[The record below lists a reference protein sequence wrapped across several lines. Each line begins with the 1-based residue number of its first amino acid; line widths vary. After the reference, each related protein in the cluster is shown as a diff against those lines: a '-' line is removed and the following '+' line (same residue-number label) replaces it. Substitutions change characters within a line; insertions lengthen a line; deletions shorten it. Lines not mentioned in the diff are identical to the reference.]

1 MSMRRE
7 LTEKLQERTA
17 LLEKAEGFLK
27 EGKREDYRSEM
38 EKVRNMN
45 NEINDLKG
53 LIDEQDR
60 KFMEK
65 APDFAEERDK
75 AAERGNLL
83 MKGEKIS
90 LSVPEVRR
98 ALWGAEK
105 SVTLATGTIV
115 QPTGAGSIIHDSL
128 NSRVSSIVDQV
139 YVENLEGMGA
149 LLEPYVITETDAK
162 GGKVSTNAGTART
175 ASADPTFGV
184 AKIAPYELNV
194 TNYVDRNISRLSPAN
209 YYAKIYA
216 MAMRAMRRKL
226 AELIVNGDGQSTPD
240 MYGMK
245 NAKNQ
250 AGSAIF
256 ATENLT
262 AINENTLDLLFYAY
276 GGDEEIA
283 GNARLFL
290 NKADLKAF
298 GQIRGT
304 ADKNR
309 VYKVHPDTGNPNIGM
324 IEDGGNF
331 VPYTIVSALTALSAS
346 TAGSSAIQTMLYGS
360 PMNYLLGLFGP
371 YSIRVDESVK
381 AVERMYTILGDAMVG
396 GNLVVHNG
404 MVVPRCL
411 RPAADMAIP
420 EELRLVLAYCREP
433 APDEEALLAL
443 DQAWDNAAAYLAEAG
458 VSQPPAVNAARTALW
473 LGVMLPM
480 VLDGYDQRGAQFTEG
495 KLQDNPVFRRKVN
508 QLKLTESFWNG
519 NQEGIT

>member
-1 MSMRRE
+1 MRRKLIE
-7 LTEKLQERTA
+7 LKQQRAAQLEAAETA
-17 LLEKAEGFLK
+17 LKA
-27 EGKREDYRSEM
+27 GKQEDYNSSM
-38 EKVRNMN
+38 EQIRNMN
-45 NEINDLKG
+45 TESKSIQDL
-53 LIDEQDR
+53 IEEQDR

-65 APDFAEERDK
+65 ADDPQVEKDK
-75 AAERGNLL
+75 AGERGNAL
-83 MKGEKIS
+83 MKGEK
-90 LSVPEVRR
+90 VTFEVSEIRK
-98 ALWGAEK
+98 ALWGVNK
-105 SVTLATGTIV
+105 SITLGTGTLV
-115 QPTGAGSIIHDSL
+115 QPTGAGANIRDNL
-128 NSRVSSIVDQV
+128 ETTVSSIVDQV
-139 YVENLEGMGA
+139 QVQDLEGMGS
-149 LLEPYVITETDAK
+149 LLEPYVITESDAK

-209 YYAKIYA
+209 YYAKIYG
-216 MAMRAMRRKL
+216 MAMRAMRREL
-226 AELIVNGDGQSTPD
+226 AKLIVNGDGQSTPD

-262 AINENTLDLLFYAY
+262 AINESTLDLLFYAY

-309 VYKVHPDTGNPNIGM
+309 VYKIHPDAGNPNTGM

-331 VPYTIVSALTALSAS
+331 VPYTIVSALTALSGS

-360 PMNYLLGLFGP
+360 PMNYLLGLFGG

-404 MVVPRCL
+404 MVVGTL
-411 RPAADMAIP
+411 AAT
-420 EELRLVLAYCREP
+420 
-433 APDEEALLAL
+433 
-443 DQAWDNAAAYLAEAG
+443 G
-458 VSQPPAVNAARTALW
+458 
-473 LGVMLPM
+473 
-480 VLDGYDQRGAQFTEG
+480 
-495 KLQDNPVFRRKVN
+495 
-508 QLKLTESFWNG
+508 
-519 NQEGIT
+519 

>member
-1 MSMRRE
+1 MRRKLIE
-7 LTEKLQERTA
+7 LKQQRAAQLEAAETA
-17 LLEKAEGFLK
+17 LKA
-27 EGKREDYRSEM
+27 GKQEDYNSSM
-38 EKVRNMN
+38 EQIRNMN
-45 NEINDLKG
+45 TEIKSIQDL
-53 LIDEQDR
+53 IEEQDR

-65 APDFAEERDK
+65 ADDPQVEKDK
-75 AAERGNLL
+75 AGERGNAL
-83 MKGEKIS
+83 MKGEK
-90 LSVPEVRR
+90 VTFEVSEIRK
-98 ALWGAEK
+98 ALWGVNK
-105 SVTLATGTIV
+105 SITLGTGTLV
-115 QPTGAGSIIHDSL
+115 QPTGAGANIRDNL
-128 NSRVSSIVDQV
+128 ETTVSSIVDQV
-139 YVENLEGMGA
+139 QVQDLEGMGS
-149 LLEPYVITETDAK
+149 LLEPYVITESDAK

-209 YYAKIYA
+209 YYAKIYG

-262 AINENTLDLLFYAY
+262 AINESTLDLLFYAY

-309 VYKVHPDTGNPNIGM
+309 VYKIHPDTGNPNTGM

-331 VPYTIVSALTALSAS
+331 VPYTIVSALTALSGS

-360 PMNYLLGLFGP
+360 PMNYLLGLFGG

-404 MVVPRCL
+404 MVVGTL
-411 RPAADMAIP
+411 AAT
-420 EELRLVLAYCREP
+420 
-433 APDEEALLAL
+433 
-443 DQAWDNAAAYLAEAG
+443 G
-458 VSQPPAVNAARTALW
+458 
-473 LGVMLPM
+473 
-480 VLDGYDQRGAQFTEG
+480 
-495 KLQDNPVFRRKVN
+495 
-508 QLKLTESFWNG
+508 
-519 NQEGIT
+519 

>member
-1 MSMRRE
+1 MRRKLIE
-7 LTEKLQERTA
+7 LKQQRAAQLEAAETA
-17 LLEKAEGFLK
+17 LKA
-27 EGKREDYRSEM
+27 GKQEDYNSSM
-38 EKVRNMN
+38 EQIRNMN
-45 NEINDLKG
+45 TEIKSIQDL
-53 LIDEQDR
+53 IEEQDR

-65 APDFAEERDK
+65 ADDPQVEKDK
-75 AAERGNLL
+75 AGERGNAL
-83 MKGEKIS
+83 MKGEK
-90 LSVPEVRR
+90 VTFEVSEIRK
-98 ALWGAEK
+98 ALWGVNK
-105 SVTLATGTIV
+105 SITLGTGTLV
-115 QPTGAGSIIHDSL
+115 QPTGAGANIRDNL
-128 NSRVSSIVDQV
+128 ETTVSSIVDQV
-139 YVENLEGMGA
+139 QVQDLEGMGS
-149 LLEPYVITETDAK
+149 LLEPYVITESDAK

-209 YYAKIYA
+209 YYAKIYG
-216 MAMRAMRRKL
+216 MAMRAMRREL
-226 AELIVNGDGQSTPD
+226 AKLIVNGDGQSTPD

-262 AINENTLDLLFYAY
+262 AINESTLDLLFYAY

-309 VYKVHPDTGNPNIGM
+309 VYKIHPDAGNPNTGM

-331 VPYTIVSALTALSAS
+331 VPYTIVSALTALSGS

-360 PMNYLLGLFGP
+360 PMNYLLGLFGS

-404 MVVPRCL
+404 MVVGTL
-411 RPAADMAIP
+411 AAT
-420 EELRLVLAYCREP
+420 
-433 APDEEALLAL
+433 
-443 DQAWDNAAAYLAEAG
+443 G
-458 VSQPPAVNAARTALW
+458 
-473 LGVMLPM
+473 
-480 VLDGYDQRGAQFTEG
+480 
-495 KLQDNPVFRRKVN
+495 
-508 QLKLTESFWNG
+508 
-519 NQEGIT
+519 

>member
-1 MSMRRE
+1 MRRKLIDLKQLRSVE
-7 LTEKLQERTA
+7 LDRAETA
-17 LLEKAEGFLK
+17 LK
-27 EGKREDYRSEM
+27 EGKREEYTAAM

-45 NEINDLKG
+45 SEIKSVQD

-60 KFMEK
+60 KFLEK
-65 APDFAEERDK
+65 ADDHQVEKDK
-75 AAERGNLL
+75 AGERGNAL
-83 MKGEKIS
+83 MKGEKVTF
-90 LSVPEVRR
+90 SVPEVRK
-98 ALWGAEK
+98 ALWGVNK
-105 SVTLATGTIV
+105 SITLGTGTLV
-115 QPTGAGSIIHDSL
+115 QPTGAGANIRDNL
-128 NSRVSSIVDQV
+128 ETTVSSIVDQV
-139 YVENLEGMGA
+139 QVQDLEGMGS
-149 LLEPYVITETDAK
+149 LLEPYVITESDAK
-162 GGKVSTNAGTART
+162 GGKVTTNAGTART

-184 AKIAPYELNV
+184 SKIAPYELNV

-209 YYAKIYA
+209 YYVKIYG

-250 AGSAIF
+250 AGGAIF

-309 VYKVHPDTGNPNIGM
+309 VYKIHPDAGNPNIGM

-331 VPYTIVSALTALSAS
+331 VPYTIVSALTALSGS

-360 PMNYLLGLFGP
+360 PINYLLGLFGG

-404 MVVPRCL
+404 MVVGTL
-411 RPAADMAIP
+411 AAT
-420 EELRLVLAYCREP
+420 
-433 APDEEALLAL
+433 
-443 DQAWDNAAAYLAEAG
+443 G
-458 VSQPPAVNAARTALW
+458 
-473 LGVMLPM
+473 
-480 VLDGYDQRGAQFTEG
+480 
-495 KLQDNPVFRRKVN
+495 
-508 QLKLTESFWNG
+508 
-519 NQEGIT
+519 

>member
-1 MSMRRE
+1 MRRKLIE
-7 LTEKLQERTA
+7 LKQQRAAQLEAAETA
-17 LLEKAEGFLK
+17 LKA
-27 EGKREDYRSEM
+27 GKQEDYNSSM
-38 EKVRNMN
+38 EQIRNMN
-45 NEINDLKG
+45 TEIKSIQDL
-53 LIDEQDR
+53 IEEQDR

-65 APDFAEERDK
+65 ADDPQVEKDK
-75 AAERGNLL
+75 AGERGNAL
-83 MKGEKIS
+83 MKGEK
-90 LSVPEVRR
+90 VTFEVSEIRK
-98 ALWGAEK
+98 ALWGVNK
-105 SVTLATGTIV
+105 SITLGTGTLV
-115 QPTGAGSIIHDSL
+115 QPTGAGANIRDNL
-128 NSRVSSIVDQV
+128 ETTVSSIVDQV
-139 YVENLEGMGA
+139 QVQDLEGMGS
-149 LLEPYVITETDAK
+149 LLEPYVITESDAK
-162 GGKVSTNAGTART
+162 GGKVRTNAGTART

-209 YYAKIYA
+209 YYAKIYG
-216 MAMRAMRRKL
+216 MAMRAMRREL
-226 AELIVNGDGQSTPD
+226 AKLIVNGDGQSTPD

-262 AINENTLDLLFYAY
+262 AINESTLDLLFYAY

-309 VYKVHPDTGNPNIGM
+309 VYKIHPDAGNPNTGM

-331 VPYTIVSALTALSAS
+331 VPYTIVSALTALSGS
-346 TAGSSAIQTMLYGS
+346 TAGSRAIQTMLYGS
-360 PMNYLLGLFGP
+360 PMNYLLGLFGG

-404 MVVPRCL
+404 MVVGTL
-411 RPAADMAIP
+411 AAT
-420 EELRLVLAYCREP
+420 
-433 APDEEALLAL
+433 
-443 DQAWDNAAAYLAEAG
+443 G
-458 VSQPPAVNAARTALW
+458 
-473 LGVMLPM
+473 
-480 VLDGYDQRGAQFTEG
+480 
-495 KLQDNPVFRRKVN
+495 
-508 QLKLTESFWNG
+508 
-519 NQEGIT
+519 

>member
-1 MSMRRE
+1 MRRKLIE
-7 LTEKLQERTA
+7 LKQQRAAQLEAAEAA
-17 LLEKAEGFLK
+17 LKA
-27 EGKREDYRSEM
+27 GKQEDYNSSM
-38 EKVRNMN
+38 EQVRNMN
-45 NEINDLKG
+45 TEIKSIQDL
-53 LIDEQDR
+53 IEEQDR

-65 APDFAEERDK
+65 ADDPQVEKDK
-75 AAERGNLL
+75 AGERGNAL
-83 MKGEKIS
+83 MKGEK
-90 LSVPEVRR
+90 VTFEVSEIRK
-98 ALWGAEK
+98 ALWGVNK
-105 SVTLATGTIV
+105 SITLGTGTLV
-115 QPTGAGSIIHDSL
+115 QPTGAGANIRDNL
-128 NSRVSSIVDQV
+128 ETAVSSIVDQV
-139 YVENLEGMGA
+139 QVQDLEGMGS
-149 LLEPYVITETDAK
+149 LLEPYVITESDAK

-209 YYAKIYA
+209 YYAKIYG
-216 MAMRAMRRKL
+216 MAMRAMRREL
-226 AELIVNGDGQSTPD
+226 AKLIVNGDGQSTPD

-262 AINENTLDLLFYAY
+262 AINESTLDLLFYAY

-309 VYKVHPDTGNPNIGM
+309 VYKIHPDTGNPNTGM

-331 VPYTIVSALTALSAS
+331 VPYTIVSALTALSGS

-360 PMNYLLGLFGP
+360 PMNYLLGLFGG

-396 GNLVVHNG
+396 GNLVVHKG
-404 MVVPRCL
+404 MVVGTL
-411 RPAADMAIP
+411 AAT
-420 EELRLVLAYCREP
+420 
-433 APDEEALLAL
+433 
-443 DQAWDNAAAYLAEAG
+443 G
-458 VSQPPAVNAARTALW
+458 
-473 LGVMLPM
+473 
-480 VLDGYDQRGAQFTEG
+480 
-495 KLQDNPVFRRKVN
+495 
-508 QLKLTESFWNG
+508 
-519 NQEGIT
+519 

>member
-1 MSMRRE
+1 MRRKLIDLKQLRSVE
-7 LTEKLQERTA
+7 LDRAETA
-17 LLEKAEGFLK
+17 PK
-27 EGKREDYRSEM
+27 EGKREEYTAAM

-45 NEINDLKG
+45 SEIKSVQD

-60 KFMEK
+60 KFLEK
-65 APDFAEERDK
+65 ADDHQVEKDK
-75 AAERGNLL
+75 AGERGNAL
-83 MKGEKIS
+83 MKGEKVTF
-90 LSVPEVRR
+90 SVPEVRK
-98 ALWGAEK
+98 ALWGVNK
-105 SVTLATGTIV
+105 SITLGTGTLV
-115 QPTGAGSIIHDSL
+115 QPTGAGANIRDNL
-128 NSRVSSIVDQV
+128 ETTVSSIVDQV
-139 YVENLEGMGA
+139 QVQDLEGMGS
-149 LLEPYVITETDAK
+149 LLEPYVITESDAK
-162 GGKVSTNAGTART
+162 GGKVTTNAGTART

-184 AKIAPYELNV
+184 SKIAPYELNV

-209 YYAKIYA
+209 YYVKIYG

-250 AGSAIF
+250 AGGAIF

-309 VYKVHPDTGNPNIGM
+309 VYKIHPDAGNPNIGM

-331 VPYTIVSALTALSAS
+331 VPYTIVSALTALSGS

-360 PMNYLLGLFGP
+360 PMNYLLGLFGG

-404 MVVPRCL
+404 MVVGTL
-411 RPAADMAIP
+411 AAT
-420 EELRLVLAYCREP
+420 
-433 APDEEALLAL
+433 
-443 DQAWDNAAAYLAEAG
+443 G
-458 VSQPPAVNAARTALW
+458 
-473 LGVMLPM
+473 
-480 VLDGYDQRGAQFTEG
+480 
-495 KLQDNPVFRRKVN
+495 
-508 QLKLTESFWNG
+508 
-519 NQEGIT
+519 

>member
-1 MSMRRE
+1 MRRKLIE
-7 LTEKLQERTA
+7 LKQQRAAQLEAAEAA
-17 LLEKAEGFLK
+17 LKA
-27 EGKREDYRSEM
+27 GKQEDYNSSM
-38 EKVRNMN
+38 EQVRNMN
-45 NEINDLKG
+45 TEIKSIQDLIEEK
-53 LIDEQDR
+53 DR

-65 APDFAEERDK
+65 ADDPQVEKDK
-75 AAERGNLL
+75 AGERGNAL
-83 MKGEKIS
+83 MKGEK
-90 LSVPEVRR
+90 VTFEVSEIRK
-98 ALWGAEK
+98 ALWGVNK
-105 SVTLATGTIV
+105 SITLGTGTLV
-115 QPTGAGSIIHDSL
+115 QPTGAGANIRDNL
-128 NSRVSSIVDQV
+128 ETTVSSIVDQV
-139 YVENLEGMGA
+139 QVQDLEGMGS
-149 LLEPYVITETDAK
+149 LLEPYVITESDAK

-209 YYAKIYA
+209 YYAKIYG
-216 MAMRAMRRKL
+216 MAMRAMRREL
-226 AELIVNGDGQSTPD
+226 AKLIVNGDGQSTPD

-262 AINENTLDLLFYAY
+262 AINESTLDLLFYAY

-309 VYKVHPDTGNPNIGM
+309 VYKIHPDAGNPNTGM

-331 VPYTIVSALTALSAS
+331 VPYTIVSALTALSGS

-360 PMNYLLGLFGP
+360 PMNYLLGLFGG

-404 MVVPRCL
+404 MVVGTL
-411 RPAADMAIP
+411 AAT
-420 EELRLVLAYCREP
+420 
-433 APDEEALLAL
+433 
-443 DQAWDNAAAYLAEAG
+443 G
-458 VSQPPAVNAARTALW
+458 
-473 LGVMLPM
+473 
-480 VLDGYDQRGAQFTEG
+480 
-495 KLQDNPVFRRKVN
+495 
-508 QLKLTESFWNG
+508 
-519 NQEGIT
+519 

>member
-1 MSMRRE
+1 MRRKLIDLKQLRSVE
-7 LTEKLQERTA
+7 LDRAETA
-17 LLEKAEGFLK
+17 LK
-27 EGKREDYRSEM
+27 EGKREEYTAAM

-45 NEINDLKG
+45 SEIKSVQD

-60 KFMEK
+60 KFLEK
-65 APDFAEERDK
+65 ADDHQVEKDK
-75 AAERGNLL
+75 AGERGNAL
-83 MKGEKIS
+83 MKGEKVTF
-90 LSVPEVRR
+90 SVPEVRK
-98 ALWGAEK
+98 ALWGVNK
-105 SVTLATGTIV
+105 SITLGTGTLV
-115 QPTGAGSIIHDSL
+115 QPTGAGANIRDNL
-128 NSRVSSIVDQV
+128 ETTVSSIVDQV
-139 YVENLEGMGA
+139 QVQDLEGMGS
-149 LLEPYVITETDAK
+149 LLEPYVITESDAK
-162 GGKVSTNAGTART
+162 GGKVTTNAGTART

-184 AKIAPYELNV
+184 SKIAPYELNV

-209 YYAKIYA
+209 YYVKIYG

-250 AGSAIF
+250 AGGAIF

-309 VYKVHPDTGNPNIGM
+309 VYKIHPDAGNPNIGM

-331 VPYTIVSALTALSAS
+331 VPYTIVSALTALSGS

-360 PMNYLLGLFGP
+360 PMNYLLGLFGG

-404 MVVPRCL
+404 MVVGTL
-411 RPAADMAIP
+411 AAT
-420 EELRLVLAYCREP
+420 
-433 APDEEALLAL
+433 
-443 DQAWDNAAAYLAEAG
+443 G
-458 VSQPPAVNAARTALW
+458 
-473 LGVMLPM
+473 
-480 VLDGYDQRGAQFTEG
+480 
-495 KLQDNPVFRRKVN
+495 
-508 QLKLTESFWNG
+508 
-519 NQEGIT
+519 

>member
-1 MSMRRE
+1 MRRKLIE
-7 LTEKLQERTA
+7 LKQQRAAQLEAAETA
-17 LLEKAEGFLK
+17 LKA
-27 EGKREDYRSEM
+27 GKQEDYNSSM
-38 EKVRNMN
+38 EQIRNMN
-45 NEINDLKG
+45 TEIKSIQDL
-53 LIDEQDR
+53 IEEQDR

-65 APDFAEERDK
+65 ADDPQVEKDK
-75 AAERGNLL
+75 AGERGNAL
-83 MKGEKIS
+83 MKGEK
-90 LSVPEVRR
+90 VTFEVSEIRK
-98 ALWGAEK
+98 ALWGVNK
-105 SVTLATGTIV
+105 SITLGTGTLV
-115 QPTGAGSIIHDSL
+115 QPTGAGANIRDNL
-128 NSRVSSIVDQV
+128 ETTVSSIVDQV
-139 YVENLEGMGA
+139 QVQDLEGMGS
-149 LLEPYVITETDAK
+149 LLEPYVITESDAK

-209 YYAKIYA
+209 YYAKIYG
-216 MAMRAMRRKL
+216 MAMRAMRREL
-226 AELIVNGDGQSTPD
+226 AKLIVNGDGQSTPD

-262 AINENTLDLLFYAY
+262 AINESTLDLLFYAY

-331 VPYTIVSALTALSAS
+331 VPYTIVSALTALSGS

-360 PMNYLLGLFGP
+360 PMNYLLGLFGG

-404 MVVPRCL
+404 MVVGTL
-411 RPAADMAIP
+411 AAT
-420 EELRLVLAYCREP
+420 
-433 APDEEALLAL
+433 
-443 DQAWDNAAAYLAEAG
+443 G
-458 VSQPPAVNAARTALW
+458 
-473 LGVMLPM
+473 
-480 VLDGYDQRGAQFTEG
+480 
-495 KLQDNPVFRRKVN
+495 
-508 QLKLTESFWNG
+508 
-519 NQEGIT
+519 

>member
-1 MSMRRE
+1 MRRKLIE
-7 LTEKLQERTA
+7 LKQQRAAQLEAAEAA
-17 LLEKAEGFLK
+17 LKA
-27 EGKREDYRSEM
+27 GKQEDYNSSM
-38 EKVRNMN
+38 EQVRNMN
-45 NEINDLKG
+45 TEIKSIQDL
-53 LIDEQDR
+53 IEEQDR

-65 APDFAEERDK
+65 ADDPQVEKDK
-75 AAERGNLL
+75 AGERGNAL
-83 MKGEKIS
+83 MKGEK
-90 LSVPEVRR
+90 VTFEVSEIRK
-98 ALWGAEK
+98 ALWGVNK
-105 SVTLATGTIV
+105 SITLGTGTLV
-115 QPTGAGSIIHDSL
+115 QPTGAGANIRDNL
-128 NSRVSSIVDQV
+128 ETTVSSIVDQV
-139 YVENLEGMGA
+139 QVQDLEGMGS
-149 LLEPYVITETDAK
+149 LLEPYVITESDAK

-209 YYAKIYA
+209 YYAKIYG
-216 MAMRAMRRKL
+216 MAMRAMRREL
-226 AELIVNGDGQSTPD
+226 AKLIVNGDGQSTPD

-262 AINENTLDLLFYAY
+262 AINESTLDLLFYAY

-331 VPYTIVSALTALSAS
+331 VPYTIVSALTALSGS

-360 PMNYLLGLFGP
+360 PMNYLLGLFGG

-404 MVVPRCL
+404 MVVGTL
-411 RPAADMAIP
+411 AAT
-420 EELRLVLAYCREP
+420 
-433 APDEEALLAL
+433 
-443 DQAWDNAAAYLAEAG
+443 G
-458 VSQPPAVNAARTALW
+458 
-473 LGVMLPM
+473 
-480 VLDGYDQRGAQFTEG
+480 
-495 KLQDNPVFRRKVN
+495 
-508 QLKLTESFWNG
+508 
-519 NQEGIT
+519 

>member
-1 MSMRRE
+1 MRRKLIE
-7 LTEKLQERTA
+7 LKQQRAAQLEAAEAA
-17 LLEKAEGFLK
+17 LKA
-27 EGKREDYRSEM
+27 GKQEDYNSAM
-38 EKVRNMN
+38 GQVRNMN
-45 NEINDLKG
+45 TEIKSIQDL
-53 LIDEQDR
+53 IEEQDR

-65 APDFAEERDK
+65 ADDPQVEKDK
-75 AAERGNLL
+75 AGERGNAL
-83 MKGEKIS
+83 MKGEK
-90 LSVPEVRR
+90 VTFEVSEIRK
-98 ALWGAEK
+98 ALWGVNK
-105 SVTLATGTIV
+105 SITLGTGTLV
-115 QPTGAGSIIHDSL
+115 QPTGAGANIRDNL
-128 NSRVSSIVDQV
+128 ETTVSSIVDQV
-139 YVENLEGMGA
+139 QVQDLEGMGS
-149 LLEPYVITETDAK
+149 LLEPYVITESDAK

-209 YYAKIYA
+209 YYAKIYG
-216 MAMRAMRRKL
+216 MAMRAMRREL
-226 AELIVNGDGQSTPD
+226 AKLIVNGDGQSTPD

-262 AINENTLDLLFYAY
+262 AINESTLDLLFYAY

-309 VYKVHPDTGNPNIGM
+309 VYKIHPDAGNPNTGM

-331 VPYTIVSALTALSAS
+331 VPYTIVSALTALSGS

-360 PMNYLLGLFGP
+360 PMNYLLGLFGG

-404 MVVPRCL
+404 MVVGTL
-411 RPAADMAIP
+411 AAT
-420 EELRLVLAYCREP
+420 
-433 APDEEALLAL
+433 
-443 DQAWDNAAAYLAEAG
+443 G
-458 VSQPPAVNAARTALW
+458 
-473 LGVMLPM
+473 
-480 VLDGYDQRGAQFTEG
+480 
-495 KLQDNPVFRRKVN
+495 
-508 QLKLTESFWNG
+508 
-519 NQEGIT
+519 

>member
-1 MSMRRE
+1 MRRKLIDLKQLRSVE
-7 LTEKLQERTA
+7 LDRAETA
-17 LLEKAEGFLK
+17 LK
-27 EGKREDYRSEM
+27 EGKREEYTAAM

-45 NEINDLKG
+45 SEIKSVQD

-60 KFMEK
+60 KFLEK
-65 APDFAEERDK
+65 ADDHQVEKDKAEERGS
-75 AAERGNLL
+75 AL
-83 MKGEKIS
+83 MKGEKVTF
-90 LSVPEVRR
+90 SVPEVRK
-98 ALWGAEK
+98 ALWGVNK
-105 SVTLATGTIV
+105 SITLGTGTLV
-115 QPTGAGSIIHDSL
+115 QPTGAGANIRDNL
-128 NSRVSSIVDQV
+128 ETTVSSIVDQV
-139 YVENLEGMGA
+139 QVQDLEGMGS
-149 LLEPYVITETDAK
+149 LLEPYVITESDAK
-162 GGKVSTNAGTART
+162 GGKVTTNAGTART

-184 AKIAPYELNV
+184 SKIAPYELNV

-209 YYAKIYA
+209 YYVKIYG

-226 AELIVNGDGQSTPD
+226 AELIVNGDGQSAPD

-250 AGSAIF
+250 AGGAIF

-309 VYKVHPDTGNPNIGM
+309 VYKIHPDAGNPNIGM

-331 VPYTIVSALTALSAS
+331 VPYTIVSALTALSGS

-360 PMNYLLGLFGP
+360 PMNYLLGLFGG

-404 MVVPRCL
+404 MVVGTL
-411 RPAADMAIP
+411 AAT
-420 EELRLVLAYCREP
+420 
-433 APDEEALLAL
+433 
-443 DQAWDNAAAYLAEAG
+443 G
-458 VSQPPAVNAARTALW
+458 
-473 LGVMLPM
+473 
-480 VLDGYDQRGAQFTEG
+480 
-495 KLQDNPVFRRKVN
+495 
-508 QLKLTESFWNG
+508 
-519 NQEGIT
+519 

>member
-1 MSMRRE
+1 MRRKLIE
-7 LTEKLQERTA
+7 LKQQRAAQLEAAETA
-17 LLEKAEGFLK
+17 LKA
-27 EGKREDYRSEM
+27 GKQEDYNSSM
-38 EKVRNMN
+38 EQIRNMN
-45 NEINDLKG
+45 TEIKSIQDL
-53 LIDEQDR
+53 IEEQDR

-65 APDFAEERDK
+65 ADDPQVEKDK
-75 AAERGNLL
+75 AGERGNAL
-83 MKGEKIS
+83 MKGEK
-90 LSVPEVRR
+90 VTFEVSEIRK
-98 ALWGAEK
+98 ALWGVNK
-105 SVTLATGTIV
+105 SITLGTGTLV
-115 QPTGAGSIIHDSL
+115 QPTGAGANIRDNL
-128 NSRVSSIVDQV
+128 ETTVSSIVDQV
-139 YVENLEGMGA
+139 QVQDLEGMGS
-149 LLEPYVITETDAK
+149 LLEPYVITESDAK

-209 YYAKIYA
+209 YYAKIYG
-216 MAMRAMRRKL
+216 MAMRAMRREL
-226 AELIVNGDGQSTPD
+226 AKLIVNGDGQSTPD

-262 AINENTLDLLFYAY
+262 AINESTLDLLFYAY

-309 VYKVHPDTGNPNIGM
+309 VYKIHPDAGNPNTGM

-331 VPYTIVSALTALSAS
+331 VPYTIVSALTALSGS

-360 PMNYLLGLFGP
+360 PMNYLLGLFGG

-404 MVVPRCL
+404 MVVGT
-411 RPAADMAIP
+411 PAAT
-420 EELRLVLAYCREP
+420 
-433 APDEEALLAL
+433 
-443 DQAWDNAAAYLAEAG
+443 G
-458 VSQPPAVNAARTALW
+458 
-473 LGVMLPM
+473 
-480 VLDGYDQRGAQFTEG
+480 
-495 KLQDNPVFRRKVN
+495 
-508 QLKLTESFWNG
+508 
-519 NQEGIT
+519 

>member
-27 EGKREDYRSEM
+27 EGKREDYRSQM

-45 NEINDLKG
+45 SEIDDLKG

-105 SVTLATGTIV
+105 AVTLATGTIV

-175 ASADPTFGV
+175 ASTDPTFGV

-226 AELIVNGDGQSTPD
+226 ADLIVNGDGQATPD

-245 NAKNQ
+245 TAKNQ
-250 AGSAIF
+250 ASSTIYATVNVSAID
-256 ATENLT
+256 ENL
-262 AINENTLDLLFYAY
+262 LDELYFSY
-276 GGDEEIA
+276 GGDEEVT
-283 GNARLFL
+283 GSARLFL
-290 NKADLKAF
+290 NKADLKAI
-298 GQIRGT
+298 GKVRGT

-309 VYKVHPDTGNPNIGM
+309 VFKVHPDPSNPNTGT
-324 IEDGGNF
+324 IEDGGTYI
-331 VPYTIVSALTALSAS
+331 PYTIVSALTALTGADATSA
-346 TAGSSAIQTMLYGS
+346 AVQTMLYGS
-360 PMNYLLGLFGP
+360 PLNYKLGLFGD
-371 YSIRVDESVK
+371 YSIRVDESIK
-381 AVERMYTILGDAMVG
+381 GVERMYTILGDAMVG
-396 GNLVVHNG
+396 GNLIVDKGFVVAT
-404 MVVPRCL
+404 VPKT
-411 RPAADMAIP
+411 P
-420 EELRLVLAYCREP
+420 
-433 APDEEALLAL
+433 
-443 DQAWDNAAAYLAEAG
+443 
-458 VSQPPAVNAARTALW
+458 TA
-473 LGVMLPM
+473 
-480 VLDGYDQRGAQFTEG
+480 
-495 KLQDNPVFRRKVN
+495 
-508 QLKLTESFWNG
+508 
-519 NQEGIT
+519 

>member
-1 MSMRRE
+1 MRRKLIE
-7 LTEKLQERTA
+7 LKQQRAAQLEAAETA
-17 LLEKAEGFLK
+17 LKA
-27 EGKREDYRSEM
+27 GKQEDYNSSM
-38 EKVRNMN
+38 EQIRNMN
-45 NEINDLKG
+45 TEIKSIQDL
-53 LIDEQDR
+53 IEEQDR

-65 APDFAEERDK
+65 ADDPQVEKDK
-75 AAERGNLL
+75 AGERGNAL
-83 MKGEKIS
+83 MKGEK
-90 LSVPEVRR
+90 VTFEVSEIRK
-98 ALWGAEK
+98 ALWGVNK
-105 SVTLATGTIV
+105 SITLGTGTLV
-115 QPTGAGSIIHDSL
+115 QPTGAGANIRDNL
-128 NSRVSSIVDQV
+128 ETTVSSIVDQV
-139 YVENLEGMGA
+139 QVQDLEGMGS
-149 LLEPYVITETDAK
+149 LLEPYVITESDAK

-209 YYAKIYA
+209 YYAKIYG
-216 MAMRAMRRKL
+216 MAMRAMRREL
-226 AELIVNGDGQSTPD
+226 AKLIVNGDGQSTPD

-262 AINENTLDLLFYAY
+262 AINESTLDLLFYAY

-309 VYKVHPDTGNPNIGM
+309 VYKIHPDTGNPNTGM

-331 VPYTIVSALTALSAS
+331 VPYTIVSALTALSGS

-360 PMNYLLGLFGP
+360 PMNYLLGLFGG

-404 MVVPRCL
+404 MVVGTL
-411 RPAADMAIP
+411 AAT
-420 EELRLVLAYCREP
+420 
-433 APDEEALLAL
+433 
-443 DQAWDNAAAYLAEAG
+443 G
-458 VSQPPAVNAARTALW
+458 
-473 LGVMLPM
+473 
-480 VLDGYDQRGAQFTEG
+480 
-495 KLQDNPVFRRKVN
+495 
-508 QLKLTESFWNG
+508 
-519 NQEGIT
+519 

>member
-1 MSMRRE
+1 MRR
-7 LTEKLQERTA
+7 KLIDLMGQRSTLVEHAEAA
-17 LLEKAEGFLK
+17 LKA
-27 EGKREDYRSEM
+27 GKREDYASAM

-45 NEINDLKG
+45 TEIKEVQDL
-53 LIDEQDR
+53 IEEQDR
-60 KFMEK
+60 KFMAK
-65 APDFAEERDK
+65 VPDPAEERDK
-75 AAERGNLL
+75 AEERGSAL
-83 MKGEKIS
+83 MKGHKVTFE
-90 LSVPEVRR
+90 VPEVRK
-98 ALWGAEK
+98 ALWGVSK
-105 SVTLATGTIV
+105 SITLGTGTLV
-115 QPTGAGSIIHDSL
+115 QPTGAGTNIRDNL
-128 NSRVSSIVDQV
+128 ETTVSSIVDQV
-139 YVENLEGMGA
+139 QVQDLTGMGS
-149 LLEPYVITETDAK
+149 LLEPYVITESDAK
-162 GGKVSTNAGTART
+162 GGKVTTNAGTART

-184 AKIAPYELNV
+184 SKIAPYELNV

-209 YYAKIYA
+209 YYAKIYG

-404 MVVPRCL
+404 MVVGTL
-411 RPAADMAIP
+411 AAT
-420 EELRLVLAYCREP
+420 
-433 APDEEALLAL
+433 
-443 DQAWDNAAAYLAEAG
+443 G
-458 VSQPPAVNAARTALW
+458 
-473 LGVMLPM
+473 
-480 VLDGYDQRGAQFTEG
+480 
-495 KLQDNPVFRRKVN
+495 
-508 QLKLTESFWNG
+508 
-519 NQEGIT
+519 